1 MPERQPG
8 RPTEE
13 EFIGAAV
20 RFLKGEYTTQVVH
33 LVTGYFAHV
42 HQVYLDKIEDEKI
55 IRREQ
60 FAEGLPGERE
70 SIRDFALKQLTLYQK
85 SRKH

>member
-1 MPERQPG
+1 
-8 RPTEE
+8 
-13 EFIGAAV
+13 
-20 RFLKGEYTTQVVH
+20 
-33 LVTGYFAHV
+33 V
-42 HQVYLDKIEDEKI
+42 HQVSLDKIEDEKI